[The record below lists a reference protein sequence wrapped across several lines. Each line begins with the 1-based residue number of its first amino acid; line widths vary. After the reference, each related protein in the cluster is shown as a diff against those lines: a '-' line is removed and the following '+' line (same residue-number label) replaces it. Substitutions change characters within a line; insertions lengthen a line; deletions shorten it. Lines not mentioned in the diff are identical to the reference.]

1 MHQKMDLQNYLTTQ
15 EKGLKYDGSC
25 IFIKNDL
32 KRLKSWTS
40 LAKDI
45 YGCYKIV
52 NGAVKEIGFPPT
64 VNSLGGLITEIKCS
78 HGTLLCYKDRFPI
91 TNPCLTPSEGGR
103 IIFAIIK
110 EQRIFIPLLVY
121 AAKEEKGPYKINNKK
136 FFLTKNNLGKI
147 IKEKIIKI

>member
-1 MHQKMDLQNYLTTQ
+1 MDSKNCLTTQ
-15 EKGLKYDGSC
+15 EKNLDYDESC
-25 IFIKNDL
+25 TFIKNDL
-32 KRLKSWTS
+32 RRLKSWPS
-40 LAKDI
+40 LANDI
-45 YGCYKIV
+45 YGCYKVV
-52 NGAVKEIGFPPT
+52 NGILKEIVFPPT

-78 HGTLLCYKDRFPI
+78 RGTLLCYKDRLPI

-136 FFLTKNNLGKI
+136 FFLTKSSLGKI
-147 IKEKIIKI
+147 IREKLMKI